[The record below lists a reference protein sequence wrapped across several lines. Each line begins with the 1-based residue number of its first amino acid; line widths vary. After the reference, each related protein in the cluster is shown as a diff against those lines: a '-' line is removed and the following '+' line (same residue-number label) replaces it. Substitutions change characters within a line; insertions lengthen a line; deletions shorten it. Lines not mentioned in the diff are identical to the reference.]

1 MPRTLIRA
9 HTDEDRYRS
18 LGWLAIAW
26 MEHFV
31 VHGPGSVQ
39 GLPVS
44 HGDEYT
50 GFIVDAYA
58 VGEHPSNNHLLYDSC
73 FLSRP
78 KGWCPP
84 DFAVR
89 GAPAYGL

>member
-9 HTDEDRYRS
+9 HTDEDRSRS
-18 LGWLAIAW
+18 LGWLCLAW
-26 MEHFV
+26 MEYFV

-39 GLPVS
+39 GLPVA

-50 GFIVDAYA
+50 GFIVDMYA
-58 VGEHPSNNHLLYDSC
+58 LGEHPSNNHLLYDSA

-78 KGWCPP
+78 KAGAPRTL
-84 DFAVR
+84 AVR
-89 GAPAYGL
+89 GAPA